1 MTLIVGDKEVVI
13 DSVFPRLMRLQAEYY
28 EWVENPDGYLADI
41 KRSGVAAEIFTFVQ
55 HFSASAPLYRFHT
68 EPDTVAVLKIS
79 NYDNWWKKQIND
91 KTRNMIRRA
100 QKSNIEIRIIPF
112 SDELVRGIKSVY
124 DETPIRQGKQ
134 FRHFQKSFETLK
146 HDHST
151 FMSRSQFIGAFYEG
165 ELIGFIKLVH
175 DEEVS
180 HLMQIISMVK
190 HRDKAPTNA
199 LLAKA
204 VEACAERKVS
214 MLHYSSWSRRGLGD
228 FKKHHGF
235 EPLVVP
241 RYFVPLNLAGKIA
254 LALKLHKKLTERV
267 PEEWVDFAVKART
280 QWNMKIGKFVKS

>member
-1 MTLIVGDKEVVI
+1 MILPVGDKEVEI
-13 DSVFPRLMRLQAEYY
+13 TGIFPRLMRLQAEYY
-28 EWVENPDGYLADI
+28 EWLEDPEQYVSDI
-41 KRSGVAAEIFTFVQ
+41 KQMGVAAELFTFVQ
-55 HFSASAPLYRFHT
+55 RFSVAGPVYPFYT
-68 EPDTVAVLKIS
+68 EPDTVAVLNIS
-79 NYDNWWKKQIND
+79 TYDDWWKKQIND

-112 SDELVRGIKSVY
+112 NDELVKAIKAVY

-134 FRHFQKSFETLK
+134 FRHYQKSVETLK
-146 HDHST
+146 KDHCT
-151 FMSRSQFIGAFYEG
+151 FLSRSQFIGAFYEG

-175 DEEVS
+175 DQEVS

-204 VEACAERKVS
+204 VEACAERKVP

-235 EPLVVP
+235 QPLVVP
-241 RYFVPLNLAGKIA
+241 RYFVPLNIAGKIA
-254 LALKLHKKLTERV
+254 LSLKLHKKLSDRI
-267 PEEWVDFAVKART
+267 PEKWVDFAVKARAR
-280 QWNMKIGKFVKS
+280 WNTKGVKSV